1 MRSLTNL
8 HHKHYQA
15 TAELNSSTSDLIRV
29 KSSSGMQR
37 WLHLCLTSALISSLI
52 LYTSVTSFTL
62 PTKRTQPSTI
72 RRSNDLRPDT
82 KFNRLISQISAV
94 NADKDGIEVEPQP
107 RTVTD
112 TTIISVIATA
122 IALTAFS
129 FQVFGIFPWHAK
141 LQAGFESVKV
151 HMPCLLL
158 LLT

>member
-1 MRSLTNL
+1 M
-8 HHKHYQA
+8 HC
-15 TAELNSSTSDLIRV
+15 
-29 KSSSGMQR
+29 
-37 WLHLCLTSALISSLI
+37 WLRLTSALISSLI

-62 PTKRTQPSTI
+62 PTKKTQPSII
-72 RRSNDLRPDT
+72 RRSNDLGPDN
-82 KFNRLISQISAV
+82 KFNRLISQTSAV
-94 NADKDGIEVEPQP
+94 NAGKDGIEVEPRP
-107 RTVTD
+107 TVTD